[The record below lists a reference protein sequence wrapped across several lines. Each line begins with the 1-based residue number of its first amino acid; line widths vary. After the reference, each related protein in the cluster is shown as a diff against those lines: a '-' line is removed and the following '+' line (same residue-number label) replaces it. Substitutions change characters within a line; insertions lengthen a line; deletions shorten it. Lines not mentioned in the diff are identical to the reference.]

1 MIFISFK
8 KKILIKIKNYYKF
21 LFILFFIFNTNI
33 FCYANNLNKKNN
45 YINQVISFNLNK
57 IKFKKN
63 EIYSY
68 ITKNFFY
75 KKKFFNLLQ
84 IICLHN
90 LINNI
95 NIIQYKNLIF
105 VKILEKPII
114 NNIKIKGN
122 EIIDN
127 DLIYFLLNK
136 LNIKKNNIFNNYSL
150 LLFKK
155 NVKSIFLKNFMFF
168 PYIKIKIKKYLNNK
182 IDIQILFE
190 KNNYINLNYINITGN
205 KVYKTNFLLNYL
217 NINNKFLFFFTKQKK
232 YKISD
237 INYILDRLNNFY
249 INQGY
254 LKFHIQDII
263 QSSSGVGNKKK
274 KFLTIKIKENQPFY
288 YKKIIIKL
296 DKNKYLKKT
305 IIDIIDIFP
314 KKIYE
319 TNTVIKSKYKIVK
332 FLRENGFLYPEIKIQ
347 PIINRKKN
355 TINILIYIK
364 TNNKYYVRKIN
375 FLGNNFTKDFILRNE
390 LLQLEG
396 NPLNI
401 KLIKKTK
408 EGLLS
413 LGYFNKVD
421 IYLYKNND
429 LKNTLDVIFKVDE
442 KNEGFLR
449 TGLGIIKGGSLG
461 LNTILQQNN
470 FIGTGYDVD
479 IDFHKDFYH
488 YYLEIFIMKKHAF
501 FKKID
506 SGIKIFLN
514 SINEDDNISYN
525 YINKNKGFLGI
536 FKLSINNKL
545 FIINNIGFIKNKISN
560 IEPQLLL
567 WNYLRNIGYQKYNK
581 SYKYYLLDEF
591 VIHYKFIFK
600 NFNNFNLSS
609 GGILSSIDTYFS
621 IPWYSKNRYY
631 KINFNYLQYFP
642 LFYLQKLKSNLQ
654 NNDFIVFLFKTN
666 FSYGNGFLGGK
677 YPFYKNFYLGGS
689 NSMRGFQSNSIGPKG
704 IYYSSKEYNCNN
716 KKTICLS
723 NIPIGGNILFN
734 INNELIIPLSFI
746 KNKFIKQIKSSI
758 FLDIG
763 NLIDT
768 SWKNNYLFKLYKI
781 PKFNLF
787 FQIRSS
793 IGLSFQFHTSFGDII
808 VSFAYPFK
816 KYKMD
821 KIQFIQ
827 FNFTQNGNNYLK

>member
-1 MIFISFK
+1 M
-8 KKILIKIKNYYKF
+8 IKIIHYYKF
-21 LFILFFIFNTNI
+21 LFIFFFIFNTNI

-45 YINQVISFNLNK
+45 CVNQVIFFGLNK
-57 IKFKKN
+57 AKFKNNK
-63 EIYSY
+63 IYSY
-68 ITKNFFY
+68 ITRNCLSIKEI
-75 KKKFFNLLQ
+75 FNLLQ
-84 IICLHN
+84 IMCLHN
-90 LINNI
+90 IINNI
-95 NIIQYKNLIF
+95 NIFQYKNLIF

-122 EIIDN
+122 KIIN
-127 DLIYFLLNK
+127 NNFIYFLLNK
-136 LNIKKNNIFNNYSL
+136 LHIKKNNKLNNSLL

-155 NVKSIFLKNFMFF
+155 NVKLMFLKNFMFL
-168 PYIKIKIKKYLNNK
+168 PCIKIKIRKYLNNK
-182 IDIQILFE
+182 VDIKILFKE
-190 KNNYINLNYINITGN
+190 KNYINLDMIKITGN
-205 KVYKTNFLLNYL
+205 KIYKTNFLLNYL
-217 NINNKFLFFFTKQKK
+217 NINNKFLFFFKKQKK
-232 YKISD
+232 YKVSD
-237 INYILDRLNNFY
+237 INHILNQLNNFY

-254 LKFHIQDII
+254 LKFKIQNIT
-263 QSSSGVGNKKK
+263 QNSSWDKKK
-274 KFLTIKIKENQPFY
+274 NFLIIKIKENQPFY
-288 YKKIIIKL
+288 YKKILIKL
-296 DKNKYLKKT
+296 NTNKFLKKT
-305 IIDIIDIFP
+305 IINIINIVP
-314 KKIYE
+314 NEIYK
-319 TNTVIKSKYKIVK
+319 NNKVIKLKYKIIE
-332 FLRENGFLYPEIKIQ
+332 FLKENGFLYPEIIIKT
-347 PIINRKKN
+347 IINRKKN
-355 TINILIYIK
+355 TVNILIYIE
-364 TNNKYYVRKIN
+364 TNKQYYVRKIN

-396 NPLNI
+396 DPFNV

-408 EGLLS
+408 ERLLS
-413 LGYFNKVD
+413 LGYFNKVN

-429 LKNTLDVIFKVDE
+429 LKNTLNVIFEVDE

-501 FKKID
+501 LKKID
-506 SGIKIFLN
+506 SGIKIFSN
-514 SINEDDNISYN
+514 SINEDDNISFN

-536 FKLSINNKL
+536 FKLPINNKL
-545 FIINNIGFIKNKISN
+545 FIINKIGFIKNNISN

-581 SYKYYLLDEF
+581 LYKYYLLDEF
-591 VIHYKFIFK
+591 VIHYKFMFK
-600 NFNNFNLSS
+600 NFNNFNLPSNGIISS
-609 GGILSSIDTYFS
+609 VDTYFS

-631 KINFNYLQYFP
+631 KINFNYLQYFH
-642 LFYLQKLKSNLQ
+642 LFFLQKLTNNLQ
-654 NNDFIVFLFKTN
+654 NNNYIIFLFKTN
-666 FSYGNGFLGGK
+666 FSYGNGFFGGK

-689 NSMRGFQSNSIGPKG
+689 NSIRGFQSNSIGPKG

-716 KKTICLS
+716 NKTICLS
-723 NIPIGGNILFN
+723 NTPIGGNILFN

-793 IGLSFQFHTSFGDII
+793 IGLSFQFHTSFGDMVI
-808 VSFAYPFK
+808 SFAYPFK

-827 FNFTQNGNNYLK
+827 FNFTQNENNFLK